1 MEIDQIQISC
11 SNFLLLMLDLLK
23 TYDIKPIFV
32 FDGRS
37 LNLKGDTIAKRKNV
51 RESNK
56 NKITEMMEKK
66 KK

>member
-1 MEIDQIQISC
+1 
-11 SNFLLLMLDLLK
+11 MLDLLK